1 MGFKVGDMVI
11 YKNQTVRV
19 LKVGGIYLTL
29 SGFGKVNTKKEQVK
43 FLESVQLPRIK
54 KGYWVIVRDIPENE
68 KQRYGAIWLDEM
80 DNYVDKTF
88 KVRQVRHHPAL
99 GTMVRIGEWWFQ
111 AYHLELA
118 PTNIFKLK
126 N

>member
-43 FLESVQLPRIK
+43 LLESVQLPRVK
-54 KGYWVIVRDIPENE
+54 KGYRVIVRDIPR
-68 KQRYGAIWLDEM
+68 KR
-80 DNYVDKTF
+80 KTTLRCYL
-88 KVRQVRHHPAL
+88 VGRNGQLCRQD
-99 GTMVRIGEWWFQ
+99 F
-111 AYHLELA
+111 
-118 PTNIFKLK
+118 
-126 N
+126 

>member
-19 LKVGGIYLTL
+19 LKIGGIYLTL
-29 SGFGKVNTKKEQVK
+29 SGFGKVNAKKEQVK
-43 FLESVQLPRIK
+43 LIESVQPLRIK
-54 KGYWVIVRDIPENE
+54 KGHRVIVRDIPENE
-68 KQRYGAIWLDEM
+68 KQHYGAIWLDEM
-80 DNYVDKTF
+80 NNYVDKTF

>member
-29 SGFGKVNTKKEQVK
+29 SGFGKVNTKKALVK
-43 FLESVQLPRIK
+43 LRESVQLPRIK
-54 KGYWVIVRDIPENE
+54 KGYRVIIRDIPEDE
-68 KQRYGAIWLDEM
+68 KQNYGTIWLDEM
-80 DNYVDKTF
+80 NNYVGKSF
-88 KVRQVRHHPAL
+88 KVELVRHHESF
-99 GTMVRIGEWWFQ
+99 GTVVHIGEFWFQ
-111 AYHLELA
+111 TYHLELA
-118 PTNIFKLK
+118 PTNVFKLK